1 MKFVRFRAEK
11 GEKFGILEG
20 ENVRIVEGNIFTSEY
35 QVTGD
40 TIPLPD
46 VKLLAPCQPGKV
58 LCVGLNYKEHANEV
72 GFDLPERPL
81 IFLKSPSSIN
91 LPEGEIIYPP
101 ETHQLEFEGELA
113 IVIKKEAKNVNA
125 DEAFD
130 YIFGYTC
137 ANDVTARDIQRSESQ
152 WMRSKSFDTFLPLGP
167 CIRTDVDPNNLR
179 IRTYLNGEIKQDST
193 TALLIHKIPN
203 IIEFA
208 SRAMT
213 LYPGDIILTGSPK
226 GTGVMNVGDLVEVEL
241 EGIGRISNSVVSS
254 PKMAV
259 SAK

>member
-1 MKFVRFRAEK
+1 MKFVRFRNGK

-20 ENVRIVEGNIFTSEY
+20 ENIRIVEGDILTSEY
-35 QVTGD
+35 SVTRR
-40 TIPLPD
+40 TVPLPD
-46 VKLLAPCQPGKV
+46 VQLLAPCQPGKV

-72 GFDLPERPL
+72 GFDLPEHPL
-81 IFLKSPSSIN
+81 IFLKSSSSIN

-137 ANDVTARDIQRSESQ
+137 ANDVTARDIQRNESQ

-167 CIRTDVDPNNLR
+167 CIRTDLDPAHLR
-179 IRTYLNGEIKQDST
+179 IRTYLNGEIKQDSST
-193 TALLIHKIPN
+193 SLLIHKIPH
-203 IIEFA
+203 IIEFT
-208 SRAMT
+208 SKAMT

-226 GTGVMNVGDLVEVEL
+226 GTGTMNVGDRVEVEI
-241 EGIGRISNSVVSS
+241 EGIGRISNSIVSS
-254 PKMAV
+254 PKIAV